1 MGFSADA
8 SSVLFLRLSPVTSSV
23 MLSDRDETVAKSR
36 NGESE
41 KISDDEDVSGWDAL
55 LIAGC
60 SSDEDEEVVVPLSSS
75 SPFTD

>member
-1 MGFSADA
+1 
-8 SSVLFLRLSPVTSSV
+8 
-23 MLSDRDETVAKSR
+23 MLSDCDETVAKSR

-41 KISDDEDVSGWDAL
+41 KISDDEDVSESDAL

-60 SSDEDEEVVVPLSSS
+60 SSDEDDEDVVSLSSS